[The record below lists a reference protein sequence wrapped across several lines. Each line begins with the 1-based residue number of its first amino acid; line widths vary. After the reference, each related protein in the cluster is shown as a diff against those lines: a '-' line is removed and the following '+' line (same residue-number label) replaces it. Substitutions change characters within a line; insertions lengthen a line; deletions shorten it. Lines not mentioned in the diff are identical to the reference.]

1 MHIGSM
7 FFEIDAGS
15 DMTRAM
21 HAATQAFD
29 DPACEPLELGYASDI
44 LRLEPTKQGMGK
56 QG

>member
-1 MHIGSM
+1 M